1 MAPKFNL
8 QNVLDVRHRN
18 VEMFEIELGRLMAAQ
33 QQTEEHL
40 TALREVHVNLLE
52 QLNNAQTGDVDLLK
66 SSWLRLNILQVNAY
80 IENTVLQLMNLTHQ
94 VEDKRS
100 ELVKAK
106 QSEETLEILKR
117 KRHEI
122 YLAEQ
127 VEIEARVQ
135 DDIYIARAFR
145 NQQQG
150 VQG

>member
-1 MAPKFNL
+1 MAPKFSL

-18 VEMFEIELGRLMAAQ
+18 VELFEIELGKLLAARKE
-33 QQTEEHL
+33 TEL
-40 TALREVHVNLLE
+40 QLVSLREVHADLLD
-52 QLNNAQTGDVDLLK
+52 QLNAAQSGDVDLLQ
-66 SSWLRLNILQVNAY
+66 SGWIRLNIVQVNAY
-80 IENTVLQLMNLTHQ
+80 IEDTTLQLASLNHQ
-94 VEDKRS
+94 VAEKRN

-117 KRHEI
+117 KRYET

-127 VEIEARVQ
+127 IEIEARMQ

-150 VQG
+150 A

>member
-1 MAPKFNL
+1 MAPKFSL

-18 VEMFEIELGRLMAAQ
+18 VELFEIELGRLMAAQ
-33 QQTEEHL
+33 QEMEQQLES
-40 TALREVHVNLLE
+40 LRAVHDDLLE
-52 QLNNAQTGDVDLLK
+52 QLNVAQLGDIDMLK
-66 SSWLRLNILQVNAY
+66 ISWIRLNIVQVNSF
-80 IENTVLQLMNLTHQ
+80 IENTILQLMSLNKQ
-94 VEDKRS
+94 VEEKRG

-117 KRHEI
+117 KRYES

-127 VEIEARVQ
+127 VEIEARMQ

-150 VQG
+150 A